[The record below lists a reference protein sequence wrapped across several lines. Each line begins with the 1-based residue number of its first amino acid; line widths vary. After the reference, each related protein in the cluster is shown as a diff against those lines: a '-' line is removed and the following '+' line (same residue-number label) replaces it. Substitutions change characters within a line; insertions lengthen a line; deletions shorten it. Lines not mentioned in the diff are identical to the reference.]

1 MAEAAEE
8 ALAVSMVAEEAR
20 VAVVWETAEA
30 VETDPAKVVA
40 PLAAVAAAVAAG
52 VVRSVSR
59 SRRNPCREHNNPAS
73 LHPHRHR
80 SISRR

>member
-30 VETDPAKVVA
+30 EETDPAMVVA
-40 PLAAVAAAVAAG
+40 SLAAVAAG

-59 SRRNPCREHNNPAS
+59 SRRNPCPEHNNPAS
-73 LHPHRHR
+73 LSPHRHR

>member
-1 MAEAAEE
+1 
-8 ALAVSMVAEEAR
+8 
-20 VAVVWETAEA
+20 
-30 VETDPAKVVA
+30 VVA